1 MSLVQTRKT
10 GACLQ
15 QDHIGKDHH
24 RHDEYFSFE
33 ILPHEKTRQMAEF
46 TFLRKLYT
54 TVNTGCITYYLV
66 ITVCSV
72 DYIQDLT
79 RFLMW
84 F

>member
-46 TFLRKLYT
+46 TFTKT
-54 TVNTGCITYYLV
+54 IHNSEHWVYYLLSSNY
-66 ITVCSV
+66 C
-72 DYIQDLT
+72 
-79 RFLMW
+79 M
-84 F
+84 